1 MALLGLHR
9 RVMTGDPSAS
19 AELFSVIHRPI
30 VGVLLKLHGVR
41 GLSADDAGDLATDAL
56 MDYLR
61 NPGKFQ
67 PSRSSLFTYLCMS
80 AKGDALNLLR
90 SRRRE
95 REKSLRFV
103 ELVRG
108 EGNMVDVD
116 ICTLD
121 ADTIVSRYAAEL
133 FDDEQDVQI
142 LKLMLAGER
151 DTEAYAA
158 AIGLGDATAEERNAA
173 VKQRRD
179 RLEKR
184 LRRLGGRM

>member
-1 MALLGLHR
+1 MALLDLHH

-19 AELFSVIHRPI
+19 AELFSAIHRPI
-30 VGVLLKLHGVR
+30 VGVLLRLHGRKGV
-41 GLSADDAGDLATDAL
+41 SADDAGDLATDAV
-56 MDYLR
+56 MDYLQ
-61 NPGKFQ
+61 NPEKFE
-67 PSRSSLFTYLCMS
+67 PSRSSLFTYLCIS

-95 REKSLRFV
+95 REKLLRFV
-103 ELVRG
+103 ELV
-108 EGNMVDVD
+108 EGGRNIVDMD
-116 ICTLD
+116 TCMLD
-121 ADTIVSRYAAEL
+121 ADAIISRYAAEL

-151 DTEAYAA
+151 NTEAYAA
-158 AIGLGDATAEERNAA
+158 ALGLGRATAGEKNAA